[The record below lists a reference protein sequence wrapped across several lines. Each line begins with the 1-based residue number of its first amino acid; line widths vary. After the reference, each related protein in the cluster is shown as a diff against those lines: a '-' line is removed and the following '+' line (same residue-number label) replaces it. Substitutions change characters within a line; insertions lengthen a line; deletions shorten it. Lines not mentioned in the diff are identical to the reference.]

1 MSRRGAKFKN
11 IRPSAHDY
19 AHLPKREKDRYDA
32 LAKLDDSTLA
42 SKETIEHAMLKKHE
56 TELKLIRLVRR
67 DKRQDIGI

>member
-1 MSRRGAKFKN
+1 MSKGGGKFKN

-32 LAKLDDSTLA
+32 LAKLEDATLA
-42 SKETIEHAMLKKHE
+42 NKEGIELAMLKKHE

-67 DKRQDIGI
+67 DRRQETGA